1 MVAAVG
7 AVVPMEA
14 AEAADITVEEE
25 GTRVIAA
32 VAVLTGAPAE
42 QLRAHSQGRALM
54 GIAATHTVRGLT
66 ARMAA
71 DLRQAQRRVV
81 PARLCRRGTPAT
93 LEIWVTA
100 APETPL
106 RGIADQ
112 PRHQHSLAIQ
122 DRRQQVL
129 DQPSVEIAEAG
140 QPVRLRDHPA

>member
-1 MVAAVG
+1 MGAAVE

-14 AEAADITVEEE
+14 AEAADITAEEG

-32 VAVLTGAPAE
+32 VADVLTGVPAE

-71 DLRQAQRRVV
+71 DLRQVQRRVV
-81 PARLCRRGTPAT
+81 PARLCRRGTPAA
-93 LEIWVTA
+93 LGIRVTA

-106 RGIADQ
+106 RGIVD
-112 PRHQHSLAIQ
+112 RLGHQHSRGIP
-122 DRRQQVL
+122 DRHQQAHV
-129 DQPSVEIAEAG
+129 QPWAEIAEAG
-140 QPVRLRDHPA
+140 Q

>member
-1 MVAAVG
+1 MGAAVG

-71 DLRQAQRRVV
+71 GLRQVQRRVV
-81 PARLCRRGTPAT
+81 PARLCQRGTPAT

-100 APETPL
+100 APETPQ
-106 RGIADQ
+106 RGIVDQ
-112 PRHQHSLAIQ
+112 LRHQHSRGIR
-122 DRRQQVL
+122 DRHQQVL
-129 DQPSVEIAEAG
+129 GRPSVEIAEAG
-140 QPVRLRDHPA
+140 Q

>member
-1 MVAAVG
+1 MGAAVE
-7 AVVPMEA
+7 AVVSTEA
-14 AEAADITVEEE
+14 AEAADTTAEEG

-32 VAVLTGAPAE
+32 VADVLMGVPAA

-106 RGIADQ
+106 RGIVD
-112 PRHQHSLAIQ
+112 RLGHQHSRGTRDQ
-122 DRRQQVL
+122 HQQAHV
-129 DQPSVEIAEAG
+129 QP
-140 QPVRLRDHPA
+140 

>member
-1 MVAAVG
+1 MAVADMVAAVG

-32 VAVLTGAPAE
+32 VSVLTGAPAE

-81 PARLCRRGTPAT
+81 PARLCRRGTSAK
-93 LEIWVTA
+93 LGIWGNA

-112 PRHQHSLAIQ
+112 PRHQHS
-122 DRRQQVL
+122 
-129 DQPSVEIAEAG
+129 
-140 QPVRLRDHPA
+140 

>member
-1 MVAAVG
+1 MAVADMGAAVG

-71 DLRQAQRRVV
+71 DLRQAQRRGGS
-81 PARLCRRGTPAT
+81 ARLFHAGTPAN
-93 LEIWVTA
+93 
-100 APETPL
+100 PE
-106 RGIADQ
+106 
-112 PRHQHSLAIQ
+112 
-122 DRRQQVL
+122 
-129 DQPSVEIAEAG
+129 
-140 QPVRLRDHPA
+140 